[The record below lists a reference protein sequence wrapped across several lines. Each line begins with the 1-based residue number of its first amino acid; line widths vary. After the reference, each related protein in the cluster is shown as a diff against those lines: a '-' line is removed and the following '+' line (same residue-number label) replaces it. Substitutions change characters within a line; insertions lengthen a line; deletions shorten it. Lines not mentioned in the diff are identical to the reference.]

1 MNQSL
6 DELRQQID
14 SIDDQLLELL
24 NHRMQIV
31 KEVGK
36 LKKTQNTVIY
46 RPERE
51 KQIIERLQQKTA
63 GLLNREA
70 LEAIFLE
77 IFAASRNLELPEKV
91 AYLGPDGSF
100 THAVAESRFGAMSEY
115 LAMPAIA
122 TVFEAV
128 QTGKARFGVVPI
140 ENNQEGVVAETMD
153 SLERFDLKIVAE
165 VAQPIHFCL
174 ATVADSIS
182 AIRKIYSKDIAFRQ
196 CQNFM
201 GKYLRDQDDV
211 QMIPVN
217 STSEAARM
225 ALTEGPEAAAL
236 CSSVAAKIYKLPVL
250 FENVEDADNNMTRF
264 LILAKDFINQK
275 GKQDKTTILAKLPDK
290 PGSLVSFLQDFHMRN
305 INLTKIESRPVRGD
319 RSFATWFYIEF
330 DGHRDDAPVQ
340 EILQKYEDN
349 LIWLGSYVKAL

>member
-1 MNQSL
+1 MSQSL
-6 DELRQQID
+6 EDLRRQID
-14 SIDDQLLELL
+14 SIDDQLLDLL
-24 NHRMQIV
+24 NRRMEIV

-36 LKKTQNTVIY
+36 LKKNENTVIY

-51 KQIIERLQQKTA
+51 MQIIERLHQKTA
-63 GLLNREA
+63 GLLNRQA

-91 AYLGPDGSF
+91 AYLGPEGSF
-100 THAVAESRFGAMSEY
+100 THAAAESRFGAMSEY

-153 SLERFDLKIVAE
+153 SLESFNLKIVAE

-174 ATVADSIS
+174 ATVADSITS
-182 AIRKIYSKDIAFRQ
+182 IRKIYSKDIAFRQ

-201 GKYLRDQDDV
+201 SKYLRDQEV
-211 QMIPVN
+211 HMIPVN

-225 ALTEGPEAAAL
+225 ALKEGPETAAL

-250 FENVEDADNNMTRF
+250 FDNVEDADYNMTRF

-290 PGSLVSFLQDFHMRN
+290 PGGLVSFLQDFHQRN
-305 INLTKIESRPVRGD
+305 INLTKIESRPVRGE

-330 DGHRDDAPVQ
+330 DGHRDDDAVQ
-340 EILQKYEDN
+340 EILNKYDDR

>member
-1 MNQSL
+1 MNLSL
-6 DELRQQID
+6 EELRQQID

-24 NHRMQIV
+24 NRRMEIV

-36 LKKTQNTVIY
+36 LKKNQNTVIY

-51 KQIIERLQQKTA
+51 MQIIERLHQKTA
-63 GLLNREA
+63 GLLNRQA

-91 AYLGPDGSF
+91 AYLGPEGSF
-100 THAVAESRFGAMSEY
+100 THAAAESRFGAMSEY
-115 LAMPAIA
+115 LAMLAIS

-140 ENNQEGVVAETMD
+140 ENNQEGVVSETMD
-153 SLERFDLKIVAE
+153 SLERFNLKIVAE

-174 ATVADSIS
+174 ATVADSITS
-182 AIRKIYSKDIAFRQ
+182 IRKIYSKDIAFRQ

-201 GKYLRDQDDV
+201 NKYLRDQDV

-225 ALTEGPEAAAL
+225 ALTEGPETAAL

-250 FENVEDADNNMTRF
+250 FDNVEDADYNMTRF
-264 LILAKDFINQK
+264 LILAKDFVNQK
-275 GKQDKTTILAKLPDK
+275 GKHDKTTILAKLPDK
-290 PGSLVSFLQDFHMRN
+290 PGGLVNFLQDFHQRN
-305 INLTKIESRPVRGD
+305 INLTKIESRPVRGE

-330 DGHRDDAPVQ
+330 DGHRDDEAVQ
-340 EILQKYEDN
+340 EILNKYEDN
-349 LIWLGSYVKAL
+349 VIWLGSYVKAL

>member
-1 MNQSL
+1 MEQSL
-6 DELRQQID
+6 EALRQQID

-24 NHRMQIV
+24 NSRMQIV
-31 KEVGK
+31 KDVGK

-51 KQIIERLQQKTA
+51 MQIIERLQQKTA
-63 GLLNREA
+63 GLLNRQA

-91 AYLGPDGSF
+91 AYLGPEGSF
-100 THAVAESRFGAMSEY
+100 THAAAESRFGAMSEY

-122 TVFEAV
+122 HVFEAV

-153 SLERFDLKIVAE
+153 SLERFELKIVAE
-165 VAQPIHFCL
+165 IAQPIHFCL

-182 AIRKIYSKDIAFRQ
+182 SIRKIYSKDIAFRQ

-201 GKYLRDQDDV
+201 SKYLSDQEV

-225 ALTEGPEAAAL
+225 ALHEGASTAAL

-264 LILAKDFINQK
+264 LILAKDFVNQK
-275 GKQDKTTILAKLPDK
+275 GQQDKTTILAKLPDK
-290 PGSLVSFLQDFHMRN
+290 PGSLVSFLQDFHLRN

-319 RSFATWFYIEF
+319 RSFAAWFYIEF
-330 DGHRDDAPVQ
+330 DGHRDDAAVQ
-340 EILQKYEDN
+340 EILTKYEQQ
-349 LIWLGSYVKAL
+349 LIWLGSYVKSL

>member
-1 MNQSL
+1 MNISL
-6 DELRQQID
+6 EELRGQID

-24 NHRMQIV
+24 NRRMQIV

-36 LKKTQNTVIY
+36 LKKNENTVIY

-63 GLLNREA
+63 GLLNRQA

-100 THAVAESRFGAMSEY
+100 THGVAESRFGAMSEY

-182 AIRKIYSKDIAFRQ
+182 SIRRIYSKDIAFRQ
-196 CQNFM
+196 CQNFI
-201 GKYLRDQDDV
+201 GKYLRDHEV

-225 ALTEGPEAAAL
+225 ALTEGPQTAAL

-264 LILAKDFINQK
+264 LILAKDFVNQK
-275 GKQDKTTILAKLPDK
+275 GQQDKTTILAKLPEK
-290 PGSLVSFLQDFHMRN
+290 PGSLVSFLQEFQQRN

-319 RSFATWFYIEF
+319 RGFAAWFYIEF
-330 DGHRDDAPVQ
+330 DGHRNDEAVQ
-340 EILQKYEDN
+340 EILNKYEDR